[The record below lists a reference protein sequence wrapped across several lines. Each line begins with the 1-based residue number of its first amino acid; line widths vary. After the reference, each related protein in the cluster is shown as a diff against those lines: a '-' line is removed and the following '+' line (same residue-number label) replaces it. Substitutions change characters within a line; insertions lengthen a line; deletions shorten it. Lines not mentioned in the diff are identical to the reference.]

1 MKDLRKTTRSA
12 LVSLRSGKACETE
25 KGWVGRMGGGEAM
38 TRVSGKSLNPNDG
51 LRVGRHVFR
60 KKKKKRKGRCI
71 TGLQEAQESVGVD
84 KGTSGGEG
92 RQTGRWE

>member
-1 MKDLRKTTRSA
+1 M
-12 LVSLRSGKACETE
+12 SLRSGKACETE

-60 KKKKKRKGRCI
+60 KKKKKEEREVYHWAPRS
-71 TGLQEAQESVGVD
+71 TGECGC
-84 KGTSGGEG
+84 G
-92 RQTGRWE
+92 